1 MMLLLILLQQNVS
14 MWLEE
19 DFSVL
24 LNRTEKSAAFAV
36 VPFIPIWTLY
46 NFKYTNHA
54 CYHTQSGNL
63 SELFCNFKEKFWANI
78 SKVVLAQDLIHSL
91 NDVKRQPRAE
101 RLNKYT

>member
-1 MMLLLILLQQNVS
+1 MMLPLILFKNVS

-24 LNRTEKSAAFAV
+24 LNRMENSAAFAV
-36 VPFIPIWTLY
+36 VPFILFWTLY
-46 NFKYTNHA
+46 NFKYINHA

-63 SELFCNFKEKFWANI
+63 SELCCNFKEKFWATI

-91 NDVKRQPRAE
+91 NDVKKAAKGRA
-101 RLNKYT
+101 T